1 MDEDDLPTTVESV
14 RLSGDWRDDDG
25 DGKITLQLR
34 VRVHACPN
42 GRAPILRLDS
52 GVEVHLVDETVCEA
66 EYKDLEDLGCSR
78 NWALWQYRAGSSVV
92 AQRYSGGGTHKDEE
106 EDDDDGGGGACGGSD
121 RLEHETP
128 RRLYEAGVRLSP
140 SPVKERLFPP
150 SPEGS
155 SGSIENYGHGVNGSR
170 AYCGDSSG
178 TDLEDGEHQEIF
190 GLDSAWT
197 PEPVAYIPW
206 NNNIVT
212 LQDELARLGSSHQR
226 EASNTT
232 VIHLSP
238 ENGYGHAH
246 SHRAAYSEQH
256 LSLSPS
262 LSPRAYGLSVQKR
275 GVRSRI
281 PVKSENLWQL
291 GTAHQSPGFSKFM
304 ADVDSP
310 GLQTRENNCKKGNF
324 QDPQSP
330 WSDRASKLMIPEYS
344 SGFTPEKHRARR
356 SAFDNQGLGLEPD
369 EAQAL
374 PTTPENKVIGDF
386 GSPAFS
392 SGRLCLDSLVLRE
405 EANVKW
411 QIGRVFCRSEDLERN
426 ATGINSAES
435 SNYGDGKRSHLMN
448 LWLDDG
454 PCESNIKLEEK
465 REIQGECS
473 WTTDDQ
479 GSETSQS
486 LLQNTEDTDDARSP
500 LISDHISLPSPT
512 PSSKLSMPW
521 NSVED
526 LVTKKAVCPSL
537 LDIDNVEY
545 HPSKPVK
552 PKIETV
558 DGILIMSFP
567 NDAGRGIVVY
577 EASVELRL
585 SEPSFGISGNFDA
598 DSEDEDEEDNGDNDD
613 DDTLLNI
620 KWHIEY
626 KPSRERQGLPI
637 LSMANSNGGDIAIL
651 RKPFILGGVGLDTGL
666 FGSHGSSFA
675 ITGTFN
681 GVNLYADILHEFVRY
696 INLYAALV
704 RCYEKTSWKRNLLK
718 VGGQLYQIAQH
729 CGLFLAAV
737 FVAAFFLFPL
747 VRRGN
752 YGLEVYHEAR
762 DNDCPAHRLECQVFL
777 RRPRLIKAENTARRS
792 YGQNEMRYPMSPRT
806 STAPSSEMK
815 NANTP
820 PRTPDPMVG
829 RLVSPLLPTCAPS
842 SKVKFVAKIEV
853 PQKRE
858 DSVVMAEVGEAS
870 NKTSLRDRIDRFLGW
885 RGPVVTGGAN

>member
-1 MDEDDLPTTVESV
+1 MDEDELPTTVESV

-52 GVEVHLVDETVCEA
+52 GVEVHLVGETVCEA
-66 EYKDLEDLGCSR
+66 EYKDLEDLGRSR
-78 NWALWQYRAGSSVV
+78 NWALWQYHAGSGVV
-92 AQRYSGGGTHKDEE
+92 AQGYSGCGGSSGAHEDEEKEEEE
-106 EDDDDGGGGACGGSD
+106 EDDDDGGACGGSD

-128 RRLYEAGVRLSP
+128 RRLYAAGVRLSP

-155 SGSIENYGHGVNGSR
+155 SGSIENYRRGVNGSH
-170 AYCGDSSG
+170 ACCGDSSR
-178 TDLEDGEHQEIF
+178 TDLEDGESHEVF

-262 LSPRAYGLSVQKR
+262 PSPRAYGFSVQKR

-310 GLQTRENNCKKGNF
+310 GLQTRENNCKKGSF

-330 WSDRASKLMIPEYS
+330 WSDRASKLMMPEYS
-344 SGFTPEKHRARR
+344 SGFTPEKHRTRR
-356 SAFDNQGLGLEPD
+356 SVFDNQALGLEPD

-374 PTTPENKVIGDF
+374 PTTPENKGIRDF

-392 SGRLCLDSLVLRE
+392 S
-405 EANVKW
+405 
-411 QIGRVFCRSEDLERN
+411 GRVFCRSEDLERN

-435 SNYGDGKRSHLMN
+435 SNYGDGKRSHLMS
-448 LWLDDG
+448 LWFDDG
-454 PCESNIKLEEK
+454 PCESNITLEE

-500 LISDHISLPSPT
+500 LISDRISLPSPT

-552 PKIETV
+552 PKIEAV
-558 DGILIMSFP
+558 GGILLISFP
-567 NDAGRGIVVY
+567 SDAGRGIIIY
-577 EASVELRL
+577 EANIELRS
-585 SEPSFGISGNFDA
+585 SEPSFGVFGNFDA
-598 DSEDEDEEDNGDNDD
+598 DSEDEDEEDNGDDGNDD
-613 DDTLLNI
+613 TPLNI
-620 KWHIEY
+620 RWHIEY
-626 KPSRERQGLPI
+626 KPSKERQGLPI

-651 RKPFILGGVGLDTGL
+651 RKPFILGDVGLDTVL

-675 ITGTFN
+675 IAGTFN

-718 VGGQLYQIAQH
+718 VGGQLYQITQH

-737 FVAAFFLFPL
+737 FAAAFFLFPL

-752 YGLEVYHEAR
+752 YGLEVYHEVR

-792 YGQNEMRYPMSPRT
+792 YGQNEISYPMSPRT
-806 STAPSSEMK
+806 STAPSSEINK
-815 NANTP
+815 VNTP
-820 PRTPDPMVG
+820 PRTPDPMMG
-829 RLVSPLLPTCAPS
+829 RLVSPLLSTCAPS
-842 SKVKFVAKIEV
+842 SKVKFMAKIEV

-858 DSVVMAEVGEAS
+858 DRVVIAEVGEAS

-885 RGPVVTGGAN
+885 RGPVINGGANE